1 MDRHNNNK
9 GVTLMCGIAGMFVP
23 LTANVPTV
31 ALTAMADAMLH
42 RGPDGDGQWVRTDR
56 RYQTIF
62 RRLAIIDLKTG
73 DQPLVSV
80 GGQFVLTGNGE
91 IYNYLELR
99 NQFNAYQ
106 YKTQG
111 DMETVL
117 AVQDARGADYTESL
131 NGMYALALYDDK
143 AHALELVRDRLGV
156 KPVYWAK
163 LKGGGIVYGSEIKAI
178 FASGLIDP
186 EIDDRAVPAYLAHGY
201 VPGPCT
207 LFKNVQKLQP
217 GHRLRIDATGEI
229 DINPYWRPQPSS
241 IMPPEKDI
249 AGYLLE
255 LLGDSVRLQLRSD
268 VTIGTLLS
276 GGLDSGLLV
285 ALAAQ
290 QTSQP
295 LKTFT
300 VRFAGG
306 VDESPLAADVASRY
320 GTDHNVI
327 DVDAGDAIDNLWAMT
342 WHLEEP
348 VNDAALLPNYLI
360 ERALGEHVTV
370 ALNGTG
376 GDELF
381 AGYGRY
387 FQIPVEKAYLNT
399 PAWMRYSIEK
409 AIKPIAPMRAWQLA
423 RAGLFDTDRGAYIH
437 AHSTHFPNP
446 MRGLIGNKSLAVP
459 SAQSKMTQEFL
470 EAFPSADLQTASLA
484 GDIGTYLN
492 DDLLTLLDRTSM
504 AHSVEGRVP
513 FLDHRLVE
521 ASLSISEGIR
531 TPGQQAKALERKMS
545 KDLLPD
551 SVLNAPKQGF
561 VSPVPQWM
569 RNDFGAIAERILT
582 SKDTLQRG
590 WWTAEGVQRL
600 LQNPMRHG
608 YRVYTLLALELSVRM
623 FTHDA
628 IPTTRPMASLKDIAD
643 AA

>member
-1 MDRHNNNK
+1 
-9 GVTLMCGIAGMFVP
+9 MCGIAGMFVP
-23 LTANVPTV
+23 LAATVPDVT
-31 ALTAMADAMLH
+31 LTAMADIMIH
-42 RGPDGDGQWVRTDR
+42 RGPDGDGRWIRKDR

-73 DQPLVSV
+73 DQPLVGTNGNIILS
-80 GGQFVLTGNGE
+80 GNGE
-91 IYNYLELR
+91 IYNYHEIR
-99 NQFNAYQ
+99 SRFSKYR

-111 DMETVL
+111 DMESVL
-117 AVQDARGADYTESL
+117 AAHEALGDNYPDAL
-131 NGMYALALYDDK
+131 NGMYALALYDDN
-143 AHALELVRDRLGV
+143 AHTLELIRDRLGV
-156 KPVYWAK
+156 KPIYWAK
-163 LKGGGIVYGSEIKAI
+163 LSGGGIVYGSEIKAI
-178 FASGLIDP
+178 FASGLINP
-186 EIDDRAVPAYLAHGY
+186 EINEHAVPAYLAHGY
-201 VPGPCT
+201 VPGPDT
-207 LFKNVQKLQP
+207 LFKNIQKLQP
-217 GHRLRIDATGEI
+217 GHRLCIDSAGKI
-229 DINPYWRPQPSS
+229 DIKAYWRPQPSEQALS
-241 IMPPEKDI
+241 PDDAAEQ
-249 AGYLLE
+249 LLT

-290 QTSQP
+290 QSPQA

-300 VRFAGG
+300 VRFVGG
-306 VDESPLAADVASRY
+306 TDESPLAADVAKRY
-320 GTDHNVI
+320 GTDHSVI
-327 DVDAGDAIDNLWAMT
+327 DVDASDAIDNLWAMT

-387 FQIPVEKAYLNT
+387 FQIPVEQAYLNI
-399 PAWMRYSIEK
+399 PDWVRRGIEK
-409 AIKPIAPMRAWQLA
+409 AIGPISPIRAWQLA
-423 RAGLFDTDRGAYIH
+423 RASLFDTNRGEYIH
-437 AHSTHFPNP
+437 AHSTHFPP
-446 MRGLIGNKSLAVP
+446 PIRDLIGNTSPSLPA
-459 SAQSKMTQEFL
+459 AQGIATRAFL
-470 EAFPSADLQTASLA
+470 NAFPSADLQTAGLA
-484 GDIGTYLN
+484 GDIETYLN
-492 DDLLTLLDRTSM
+492 EDLLTLLDRTSM

-521 ASLSISEGIR
+521 ASLSISASTR
-531 TPGQQAKALERKMS
+531 TPRQHAKALERKMAQG
-545 KDLLPD
+545 LLPD

-569 RNDFGAIAERILT
+569 RNDFGSIAERILT

-600 LQNPMRHG
+600 LQDPARHG

-623 FTHDA
+623 FTDA
-628 IPTTRPMASLKDIAD
+628 SVPTSVPTASLRDIAD

>member
-1 MDRHNNNK
+1 
-9 GVTLMCGIAGMFVP
+9 MCGIAGIFIP
-23 LTANVPTV
+23 QQSEPQASN
-31 ALTAMADAMLH
+31 LTAMANAMLH
-42 RGPDGDGQWVRTDR
+42 RGPDGDGQWIRSDK

-62 RRLAIIDLKTG
+62 RRLAIIDLKSG
-73 DQPLVSV
+73 DQPLVSSN
-80 GGQFVLTGNGE
+80 GHHVLSGNGE

-99 NQFNAYQ
+99 SRYSTYH

-111 DMETVL
+111 DMEAVL
-117 AVQDARGADYTESL
+117 AAYDAHGDDYLQVL
-131 NGMYALALYDDK
+131 NGMYAFALYNDE
-143 AHALELVRDRLGV
+143 AHTLEIVRDRLGV
-156 KPVYWAK
+156 KPIYWAK
-163 LKGGGIVYGSEIKAI
+163 LSGGGIVYGSEIKAI
-178 FASGLIDP
+178 FASGLVHP
-186 EIDDRAVPAYLAHGY
+186 EINEFAVPAYLAHGY
-201 VPGPCT
+201 VPGPNT
-207 LFKNVQKLQP
+207 LFKNIKKLQP
-217 GHRLRIDATGEI
+217 GHRLCINSAGQI
-229 DINPYWRPQPSS
+229 DIRAYWRPQPSTEA
-241 IMPPEKDI
+241 PQGEDVAKH
-249 AGYLLE
+249 LLS
-255 LLGDSVRLQLRSD
+255 LLHDSVRLQLRSD

-295 LKTFT
+295 LKTYT

-306 VDESPLAADVASRY
+306 VDETPLAADVANLY
-320 GTDHNVI
+320 GTDHNII

-387 FQIPVEKAYLNT
+387 FQIPIEQAYLNI
-399 PAWMRYSIEK
+399 PVWIRCGIEK
-409 AIKPIAPMRAWQLA
+409 TIRPILPMRAWQLE
-423 RAGLFDTDRGAYIH
+423 RAGLFETDRGQYIH
-437 AHSTHFPNP
+437 AHSSHFPAP
-446 MRGLIGNKSLAVP
+446 VRDIVGNKSASP
-459 SAQSKMTQEFL
+459 SAAQAIATQAFL
-470 EAFPSADLQTASLA
+470 TSFPGADLQTAGLA

-521 ASLSISEGIR
+521 ASLSISADIR
-531 TPGQQAKALERKMS
+531 TPGQQAKALERKMA
-545 KDLLPD
+545 KGLLPE

-569 RNDFGAIAERILT
+569 RNDFGSIAERILT
-582 SKDTLQRG
+582 SKDALERG

-600 LQNPMRHG
+600 LQNPTKHG

-623 FTHDA
+623 FTHGT
-628 IPTTRPMASLKDIAD
+628 IPTSTPTASLQDIAD

>member
-1 MDRHNNNK
+1 
-9 GVTLMCGIAGMFVP
+9 MCGIAGIFIPQQSEPQVSD
-23 LTANVPTV
+23 LA
-31 ALTAMADAMLH
+31 AMANAMLH
-42 RGPDGDGQWVRTDR
+42 RGPDGDGQWVRSDK

-62 RRLAIIDLKTG
+62 RRLAIIDLKSG
-73 DQPLVSV
+73 DQPLVSSN
-80 GGQFVLTGNGE
+80 GHLILSGNGE

-99 NQFNAYQ
+99 SRYSNYH

-111 DMETVL
+111 DMEAVL
-117 AVQDARGADYTESL
+117 AAYDAHGDDYLQVL
-131 NGMYALALYDDK
+131 NGMYALALYNYDT
-143 AHALELVRDRLGV
+143 HTLELVRDRLGI
-156 KPVYWAK
+156 KPIYWAK
-163 LKGGGIVYGSEIKAI
+163 LSGGGIVYGSEIKAI
-178 FASGLIDP
+178 FASGLMHP
-186 EIDDRAVPAYLAHGY
+186 EINERAVPTYLAHGY
-201 VPGPCT
+201 VPGPDT

-217 GHRLRIDATGEI
+217 GHRLCIDAAGQI
-229 DINPYWRPQPSS
+229 DIKAYWRPQPSTEA
-241 IMPPEKDI
+241 PQGEDV
-249 AGYLLE
+249 AEHLLS
-255 LLGDSVRLQLRSD
+255 LLHDSVSLQLRSD

-306 VDESPLAADVASRY
+306 VDESPLAADIANLY

-387 FQIPVEKAYLNT
+387 FQIPIEQKYLNI
-399 PAWMRYSIEK
+399 PAWVRCGIEK
-409 AIKPIAPMRAWQLA
+409 AIGPISPMRAWQLE
-423 RAGLFDTDRGAYIH
+423 RAGLFETNRGQYIH
-437 AHSTHFPNP
+437 AHSTHFPAP
-446 MRGLIGNKSLAVP
+446 VRDIIDNKSASP
-459 SAQSKMTQEFL
+459 SAAQAIATRAFL
-470 EAFPSADLQTASLA
+470 TSFPDADLQTAGLA
-484 GDIGTYLN
+484 GDISTYLN

-504 AHSVEGRVP
+504 AHSIEGRVP

-521 ASLSISEGIR
+521 ASLSISADIR
-531 TPGQQAKALERKMS
+531 TPGQQAKALERKMA
-545 KDLLPD
+545 KGLLPE

-569 RNDFGAIAERILT
+569 RNDFGSIAERILT
-582 SKDTLQRG
+582 SKDALERG

-600 LQNPMRHG
+600 LQNPTKHG

-623 FTHDA
+623 FTHGT
-628 IPTTRPMASLKDIAD
+628 IPTSTPTASLQDIAD

>member
-1 MDRHNNNK
+1 
-9 GVTLMCGIAGMFVP
+9 MCGIAGIFIP
-23 LTANVPTV
+23 QQSEPQTTDLA
-31 ALTAMADAMLH
+31 AMANAMLH
-42 RGPDGDGQWVRTDR
+42 RGPDGDGQWVRSDK

-62 RRLAIIDLKTG
+62 RRLAIIDLKSG
-73 DQPLVSV
+73 DQPLVSSN
-80 GGQFVLTGNGE
+80 GHLVLSGNGE

-99 NQFNAYQ
+99 SRYSNYH

-111 DMETVL
+111 DMEAVL
-117 AVQDARGADYTESL
+117 AAYDAHGDDYLQVL
-131 NGMYALALYDDK
+131 NGMYALALYNDE
-143 AHALELVRDRLGV
+143 AHTLELVRDRLGV
-156 KPVYWAK
+156 KPIYWAK
-163 LKGGGIVYGSEIKAI
+163 LSGGGIVYGSEIKAV
-178 FASGLIDP
+178 FASGLVHP
-186 EIDDRAVPAYLAHGY
+186 EINEHAVPAYLAHGY
-201 VPGPCT
+201 VPGPDT

-217 GHRLRIDATGEI
+217 GHRLRIDAAGQI
-229 DINPYWRPQPSS
+229 DIKAYWRPQPSS
-241 IMPPEKDI
+241 EGQQCEDV
-249 AGYLLE
+249 AEHLLS
-255 LLGDSVRLQLRSD
+255 LLHDSVRLQLRSD

-306 VDESPLAADVASRY
+306 VDESPLAADVANLY

-387 FQIPVEKAYLNT
+387 FQIPIEQKYLNL
-399 PAWMRYSIEK
+399 PAWIRCGIEK
-409 AIKPIAPMRAWQLA
+409 AIRPISPMRAWQLE
-423 RAGLFDTDRGAYIH
+423 RAGLFETDRGQYIH
-437 AHSTHFPNP
+437 AHSTHFPAP
-446 MRGLIGNKSLAVP
+446 VRDIIDNKSAPP
-459 SAQSKMTQEFL
+459 SAAQAIATQAFL
-470 EAFPSADLQTASLA
+470 TSFPDADLQTAGLA

-521 ASLSISEGIR
+521 ASLSISADIR
-531 TPGQQAKALERKMS
+531 TPGQQAKALERKMA
-545 KDLLPD
+545 KGLLPE

-582 SKDTLQRG
+582 SKDALERR

-600 LQNPMRHG
+600 LQNPTKHG

-623 FTHDA
+623 FTHGT
-628 IPTTRPMASLKDIAD
+628 IPTSTPTANLQDIAD